1 MIEVCRLRN
10 EALLRPLRKCRH
22 VVRKSG
28 GSWSYVLDINLS
40 PCSQWLT
47 TFVVKSYGGCVLR
60 SPGVKVGGVENDV
73 VVCCVGRCAEVLDV
87 MRRCEW

>member
-1 MIEVCRLRN
+1 M
-10 EALLRPLRKCRH
+10 
-22 VVRKSG
+22 
-28 GSWSYVLDINLS
+28 
-40 PCSQWLT
+40 
-47 TFVVKSYGGCVLR
+47 LR